1 MGPMRRALWL
11 FLALLPLPLL
21 AQEGEAP
28 SSTRLDEANR
38 TAAVEVRRTLD
49 ERHGGLKNKLRH
61 FRKDDVI
68 VVGGLFDFV
77 QEILVSFDCP
87 HTVVTCEELDDL
99 QLNPKRQVLLL
110 NCHLLDKQFPES
122 NRGSRRPSSDEAERR
137 LKRTLQEAGLTGQD
151 APGTAIR
158 ERFAEIKYFAATDY
172 SQGAIRRIG
181 SFVKRGG
188 WVMSS
193 DWALLVVERALPR
206 TIAWTGRK
214 TFEERIEV
222 RPSAG
227 AQKLALM
234 NGVFPDKG
242 KPRWWV
248 EQGSYLFKI
257 HRGSKVRKLVE
268 SRQLGARY
276 GGNRNIAVLVEA
288 GKGRALH
295 VLSHFYLQS
304 ATEKDA
310 ASMQMMLLNFL
321 VERITLVH
329 RAEEAEREKRER

>member
-1 MGPMRRALWL
+1 M
-11 FLALLPLPLL
+11 
-21 AQEGEAP
+21 
-28 SSTRLDEANR
+28 
-38 TAAVEVRRTLD
+38 
-49 ERHGGLKNKLRH
+49 RH
-61 FRKDDVI
+61 FKKDDVI

-99 QLNPKRQVLLL
+99 QFNPQRQVLLL

-122 NRGSRRPSSDEAERR
+122 NRGSKRPGAAEAERR
-137 LKRTLQEAGLTGQD
+137 LERTLHDAGLTGQD
-151 APGTAIR
+151 APGAAIR
-158 ERFAEIKYFAATDY
+158 KRFGEIKYFAATDY

-181 SFVKRGG
+181 SFIKRGG
-188 WVMSS
+188 WAMST

-222 RPSAG
+222 RPAAG
-227 AQKLALM
+227 ARKRALL

-257 HRGSKVRKLVE
+257 RGGKVRKLVE

-288 GKGRALH
+288 GKGRVLH
-295 VLSHFYLQS
+295 ALSHFYLQS
-304 ATEKDA
+304 AKQEDA
-310 ASMQMMLLNFL
+310 ASMQMLLLNFL